1 MPEEGWTPM
10 ANTAHRDYRLTWR
23 ARGLLGELLSYPDG
37 WDITVDKLVAQARE
51 VSDVTEGRAAM
62 RKAVGELA
70 ELGYVRYIR
79 EMDEQGHWSTVM
91 SVSDVPQP
99 EPEARRTRNRTAGG
113 PDRRSTETSVD
124 RTVGEPDRRETGR
137 SEGRHI
143 TKKTDLKTVT
153 KTEDQITAER
163 NEVECSP
170 SGRFAPSGAG
180 DDEAEDDSSFQLLTF
195 EPTQPR
201 TSGWDDWRTADYQLF
216 CDNLNAD
223 RVYSTGGKA
232 GPEGYYSARALY
244 NGMQKMPDGDKPWP
258 GKYLAAMRERGGET
272 AVDSWLAR
280 WDMERA

>member
-1 MPEEGWTPM
+1 M

-99 EPEARRTRNRTAGG
+99 EPDARRTRNRTVGA
-113 PDRRSTETSVD
+113 PDRRSSGTSVD
-124 RTVGEPDRRETGR
+124 RTVGEPDRRETGL

-153 KTEDQITAER
+153 KTEDQRLYDEHSTSLASLATAEATNDDDANERQLKRVYTVIDALGPDVRRRHLLAVERKRPKIYRECR
-163 NEVECSP
+163 NEAIRQMENSDPDSLKGDQSAHIIDLLSYKWMAKHYAPRWPRWFADPLDAAYRELP
-170 SGRFAPSGAG
+170 SGSRP
-180 DDEAEDDSSFQLLTF
+180 
-195 EPTQPR
+195 
-201 TSGWDDWRTADYQLF
+201 
-216 CDNLNAD
+216 
-223 RVYSTGGKA
+223 
-232 GPEGYYSARALY
+232 
-244 NGMQKMPDGDKPWP
+244 
-258 GKYLAAMRERGGET
+258 
-272 AVDSWLAR
+272 
-280 WDMERA
+280 